1 MERSLKVKDR
11 AGCQVGSTTN
21 GDAGKSN
28 PLQSTTITH
37 RNTRDN
43 KLHASAHSARE
54 DGTNAVETTAERR
67 QQTGTTAETIAEG
80 RQQTEVRAD
89 SAQAAVFIVLFMIGH
104 VIANPCLSSQSI
116 SCNCAP
122 SRWLAKLH
130 PVPSSPPKPVFRLGP
145 LPPHPWQ
152 ILIPLALARP
162 LSKMLKFTR
171 RSGIVLG
178 SGIAHPTAPGMGC
191 FRPPVRAFISAM
203 YCGMIPPTTGLCYWL
218 CCPANPLRINTPE
231 GTGYRYRIPIAHRAP
246 LSRPGASPFESL

>member
-1 MERSLKVKDR
+1 
-11 AGCQVGSTTN
+11 
-21 GDAGKSN
+21 
-28 PLQSTTITH
+28 
-37 RNTRDN
+37 
-43 KLHASAHSARE
+43 
-54 DGTNAVETTAERR
+54 
-67 QQTGTTAETIAEG
+67 
-80 RQQTEVRAD
+80 
-89 SAQAAVFIVLFMIGH
+89 MIGH

-152 ILIPLALARP
+152 IIIPLALARP

-203 YCGMIPPTTGLCYWL
+203 YCGMIPPTTELCYWL
-218 CCPANPLRINTPE
+218 LLPSEPVEDKHPRGHWLPLPYSHRP
-231 GTGYRYRIPIAHRAP
+231 PCSSIAPRGESVREP
-246 LSRPGASPFESL
+246 LKYCDIFEDPQCRTRLSRHGG